1 MEAISIEN
9 ELRDVVSRIIIQ
21 VNLATKQGKF
31 DVNLTLEDALIP
43 ILKEVYQLPKLINLN
58 SKQKNFPGI
67 DLGDEYDRIAFQV
80 TSTTN
85 IEKVKKSLRVFLE
98 QGFESNFDELYLLI
112 LTEKQKSYSQ
122 SAIDKIT
129 SDKFNFSV
137 KSHIIDLSDLLATI
151 TSMRLTAQKR
161 MLHEF
166 KLILGDIDGYM
177 QFTTLDQPEQKLL
190 TTNLAEI
197 TFPDEIYVSEV
208 AIDFK
213 DTLERAKAELGF
225 KKRKHNKKTLIK
237 LAMVLN
243 GSVFDGWAFHEGKLF
258 TFVNPEYDERLQSLV
273 DTGSIEQLNTTD
285 LNQSEFVEYNN
296 IFKELLKS
304 SLKDEMSNFAI
315 NYNNSE
321 RCFYFLPVNEEDD
334 FRKQDWIGKKKATR
348 TVFEKK
354 MNTKVTD
361 KVLYFKHLSFDMSFY
376 NIGIKWY
383 CLIVPSWLFTYNRY
397 KKSFYHEKH
406 LSQQKRLDT
415 SGTVRNLTRFI
426 AYFLSEELTKSS
438 SPFSI
443 SNLVQLECEYPDLNA
458 DDIMEDEDES

>member
-21 VNLATKQGKF
+21 VNLATKQGKI
-31 DVNLTLEDALIP
+31 DVNLTLEDAIIP

-58 SKQKNFPGI
+58 AKQKNFPGI
-67 DLGDEYDRIAFQV
+67 DLGDEYDRVAFQV

-85 IEKVKKSLRVFLE
+85 IEKVKKSLRVFLD
-98 QGFESNFDELYLLI
+98 QGFDSNFDELYLLI

-129 SDKFNFSV
+129 TDKFNFSV
-137 KSHIIDLSDLLATI
+137 KSNIIDLSDLLAEI

-166 KLILGDIDGYM
+166 KLILGDIDGYL
-177 QFTTLDQPEQKLL
+177 QFTTLEQPEQKLL

-197 TFPDEIYVSEV
+197 SFPDELYVSEV

-225 KKRKHNKKTLIK
+225 NKRKHNKKILIK

-243 GSVFDGWAFHEGKLF
+243 GPVFDGWAFHEGKLF
-258 TFVNPEYDERLQSLV
+258 TFVNPEYDERLLNLV
-273 DTGSIEQLNTTD
+273 DTGSIEKLNTID

-304 SLKDEMSNFAI
+304 SLKDEMSSFAI

-321 RCFYFLPVNEEDD
+321 RCFYFLPFDEKDD
-334 FRKQDWIGKKKATR
+334 FRKQDWVGKKKATR

-354 MNTKVTD
+354 MNTKDID
-361 KVLYFKHLSFDMSFY
+361 KVLYFKHLSFEISFY

-383 CLIVPSWLFTYNRY
+383 CLIVPSWLFTFNLY
-397 KKSFYHEKH
+397 KKSYYHEKH
-406 LSQQKRLDT
+406 LSQQKRLET

-426 AYFLSEELTKSS
+426 AYFLNEELTKIG

-443 SNLVQLECEYPDLNA
+443 SNLAQLECEYPDLNT
-458 DDIMEDEDES
+458 DDVMENEDES